1 MTYLAVL
8 SALLTSPALLPAQTR
23 DATAPAE
30 KMVQHPPYCV
40 SNTTNIEVSR
50 IALSDTA
57 TVLYVDARY
66 RPKYWIRISPLSY
79 LRDNDGRTYPLRSGI
94 GITPEER
101 FVLPD
106 NGCDSF
112 KLVFPPLPVEVTAI
126 DFTEGDAGDGAF
138 RIWGLQLKSDT
149 LPLLQLPQ
157 SYASRPPMD
166 TDTLPV
172 PVLKQGTATIAGQLL
187 DFRPDMADFRVELTV
202 LDAIHS
208 RQDPLDIRVDSCGRF
223 RVEVSVA
230 ATTPCCFRV
239 MNTPL
244 YCYAEAGRTTE
255 VFINLRELSRR
266 RSALHHGGE
275 KSYGKAA
282 YINGPLAFLA
292 EELNRTEATEFHAPA
307 SGTLA
312 LDEYKESMME
322 RMKQI
327 LAEVERRPLSPAARK
342 LVGIGIRLEQIYR
355 LGMAPYQL
363 SRRAHTQGLIDFNND
378 RKRADAYTDSLWRAM
393 PDDYVDADLLRILNE
408 PQAMLSPEYI
418 STAYNLA
425 HRSNRIAERLGTDKG
440 CYFDYAR
447 LLRLYGRFAE
457 YQPLTEAQE
466 TELRSLPPAYQDA
479 VRADNRALLARLEA
493 NKEKADNYRICE
505 VPAVA
510 DEELYDAILSRYRG
524 RTVLVDFWA
533 TWCGPCRMGHRAME
547 PVKQELGDKDIA
559 YVYIT
564 NETSPSG
571 AWQNMIPDIAG
582 DHYRLTNAQWE
593 YLAKQLG
600 ITGVPA
606 YYFINREGKTVFHI
620 GGFSNAAFMKEQLLR
635 ALK

>member
-1 MTYLAVL
+1 
-8 SALLTSPALLPAQTR
+8 
-23 DATAPAE
+23 
-30 KMVQHPPYCV
+30 
-40 SNTTNIEVSR
+40 
-50 IALSDTA
+50 
-57 TVLYVDARY
+57 
-66 RPKYWIRISPLSY
+66 
-79 LRDNDGRTYPLRSGI
+79 
-94 GITPEER
+94 
-101 FVLPD
+101 
-106 NGCDSF
+106 
-112 KLVFPPLPVEVTAI
+112 
-126 DFTEGDAGDGAF
+126 
-138 RIWGLQLKSDT
+138 
-149 LPLLQLPQ
+149 
-157 SYASRPPMD
+157 MD

-223 RVEVSVA
+223 RVEVPVA

-292 EELNRTEATEFHAPA
+292 EELNRTEATEFHAPT

-355 LGMAPYQL
+355 LEMAPYQL
-363 SRRAHTQGLIDFNND
+363 SMRAHTQGLIDFNND

-393 PDDYVDADLLRILNE
+393 PDDYVDAELLRILNE

-425 HRSNRIAERLGTDKG
+425 YRSDRIAERLGTDKG

-493 NKEKADNYRICE
+493 NKKKAGNYRICE

-547 PVKQELGDKDIA
+547 PVKQELSDKDIA

-564 NETSPSG
+564 NKTSPSG

-582 DHYRLTNAQWE
+582 DHYRLTFDEGDTWSQKYNLVWD
-593 YLAKQLG
+593 KMLG
-600 ITGVPA
+600 YNVFDDDIAPTEIA
-606 YYFINREGKTVFHI
+606 YYLTKQNRYGLPLDCRRNYTKSDWIVWTATMSPDKATFEKFIAPMYDFMNETTDRIPMSDWYNTDSTTHVGFQARSVV
-620 GGFSNAAFMKEQLLR
+620 GGYFIKMLSDRGIE
-635 ALK
+635 